1 MNYISEIIV
10 EVPLDIFVK
19 KMDNVDN
26 MKHWQ
31 RGLVSFEHISGTPG
45 EFGSKM
51 KLNFII
57 GKRKME
63 LIETITKRKLPHELH
78 ANYST
83 KGVDNHQ
90 ENYFE
95 ATPEGHTKWTSKS
108 EFIPLGF
115 GMKLLTVFMK
125 GAFKKQSYQYMK
137 DFKNFAEK
145 NISVSNATT

>member
-1 MNYISEIIV
+1 MNYTTEIIV
-10 EVPLDIFVK
+10 EVPLESFVK
-19 KMDNVDN
+19 KMDNAEN

-31 RGLVSFEHISGTPG
+31 RGLVSYEHISGTPG
-45 EFGSKM
+45 AFGSKM
-51 KLNFII
+51 KLNFIM
-57 GKRKME
+57 GKRKLE
-63 LIETITKRKLPHELH
+63 LIETITKRNFPHEFH

-90 ENYFE
+90 ENYFK
-95 ATPEGHTKWTSKS
+95 ATPEGHTKWTSHS

-115 GMKLLTVFMK
+115 GMKLLTMFMK

-145 NISVSNATT
+145 GISVSNEAT